1 MNDTKFFNLAEQVAT
16 WSKDPSRK
24 IGAIAVGDKKQ
35 ILSMGFNGFPRGVV
49 DSQDRLDDRLTKYK
63 YVVHAEMNAI
73 FNACLN
79 GVSLEG
85 STLYVIG
92 LPVCNE
98 CAKGIIQSG
107 VKMVKMKFVDAP
119 GNWNEAW
126 QISKQMFDEA
136 GVSYDFYYY

>member
-1 MNDTKFFNLAEQVAT
+1 MNNDKFFALAEQVAS

-35 ILSMGFNGFPRGVV
+35 ILSMGFNGFPRGVE
-49 DSQDRLDDRLTKYK
+49 DSAERLSDRPTKYK
-63 YVVHAEMNAI
+63 MVVHAEMNAI

-79 GVSLEG
+79 GVSLDG
-85 STLYVIG
+85 STMYVVG

-107 VKMVKMKFVDAP
+107 VKMVKMKFVDTP
-119 GNWNEAW
+119 DKWSESW
-126 QISKQMFDEA
+126 EISRQMFDEA
-136 GVSYDFYYY
+136 GVSYDIYC